1 MKLYLDIE
9 TLPCADPAFI
19 AQVSDTITAPAQ
31 YKKPESIAEWLRDN
45 KEQAVKDSVSKTSFD
60 GLYGS
65 IACICYAFDDGEV
78 FSVDARCGEK
88 LMLEKFYC
96 HVLDMTGVDHESGT
110 AYQQLV
116 VVGHNVAGFD
126 LPFIKHRSIINNVKP
141 VYAILKHMSAKPWD
155 ACIADT
161 MLMWSSDSQKRV
173 SMDKL
178 CKAFG
183 LEGKGD
189 FDGSMVAETWPKEPM
204 KVIGYCMDDVRRT
217 RELYK
222 CMTWDQSFKR
232 SSAPACDQ
240 YRPVLQ
246 PNAEMVEP
254 VFKSQLEKI
263 VARITAANYTKDELT
278 IIEHCMDR
286 IDSMR
291 VEAA

>member
-9 TLPCADPAFI
+9 TLPCTDPAFI
-19 AQVSDTITAPAQ
+19 SQVSDTITAPAQ
-31 YKKPESIAEWLRDN
+31 YKKPESIEEWLRDN
-45 KEQAVKDSVSKTSFD
+45 KDKAVKDAVSKTSFD

-65 IACICYAFDDGEV
+65 IACICYAFDDGEI

-88 LMLEKFYC
+88 MMLEQFYC
-96 HVLDMTGVDHESGT
+96 HVLDMSGVDHHAGT
-110 AYQQLV
+110 AQQQLV

-141 VYAILKHMSAKPWD
+141 VDAMIKPMNAKPWD

-189 FDGSMVAETWPKEPM
+189 FDGSMVAETWPTEPL
-204 KVIGYCMDDVRRT
+204 KVIGYCIDDVRRT

-232 SSAPACDQ
+232 AAIEQ
-240 YRPVLQ
+240 YQ
-246 PNAEMVEP
+246 KGE
-254 VFKSQLEKI
+254 
-263 VARITAANYTKDELT
+263 
-278 IIEHCMDR
+278 
-286 IDSMR
+286 
-291 VEAA
+291 